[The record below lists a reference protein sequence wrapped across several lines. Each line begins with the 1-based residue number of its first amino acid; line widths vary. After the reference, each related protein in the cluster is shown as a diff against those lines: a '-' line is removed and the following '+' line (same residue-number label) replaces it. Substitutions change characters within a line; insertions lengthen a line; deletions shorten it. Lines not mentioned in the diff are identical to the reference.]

1 MASNYTPLTRKKP
14 THSSQSQRSPRLT
27 LKPEEDVENFIAYGK
42 NSPTSAALRT
52 ISNHQKTNSPKV
64 FNFSES
70 PKSSIV
76 SNDPTAKI
84 KCPSKYVFST
94 HNHCQIFAA
103 AKTIS
108 IPRTGITPQ
117 SPNQAVLRPLSTPKA
132 TPTAPR
138 QLEAPKSSTPRNSSL
153 NGVVTRVRRGE
164 LRGDAAHQDHLIQ
177 TYNALRF
184 VKNLR
189 EVDLFELDKKR
200 VILPRRKGYEN
211 KKTVVFDLDE
221 TLVHCSD
228 DPTRAHVTIQIT
240 FPTGETVN
248 AGVNVRPFA
257 RDCLISANRD
267 FEVIVFTAS
276 HKCYADRVLDYIDP
290 TGQLI
295 HHRLY
300 RDNCVIVDGVFMKD
314 LRILTDRNLE
324 DVIIVDNAAYS
335 FGYQLDNGI
344 PIISWYDDMT
354 DRELFKLM
362 DYLKVLS
369 KLPDIREVN
378 KKTFNLERFYENF
391 MRNLQRDSENI
402 PPEDSL

>member
-1 MASNYTPLTRKKP
+1 MASNFIPLSRKKP
-14 THSSQSQRSPRLT
+14 SHSSQSKRRPRLT
-27 LKPEEDVENFIAYGK
+27 LEPEEDIENFIAYGK
-42 NSPTSAALRT
+42 NSPNAAALRT
-52 ISNHQKTNSPKV
+52 ISNIQKTPTTKA
-64 FNFSES
+64 FNFSDS
-70 PKSSIV
+70 PRSSLV
-76 SNDPTAKI
+76 SNESTGKI
-84 KCPSKYVFST
+84 KCPSRYVFST

-108 IPRTGITPQ
+108 IPKQGV
-117 SPNQAVLRPLSTPKA
+117 SSHGPNPNVLRPST
-132 TPTAPR
+132 TPRAAPTVQR
-138 QLEAPKSSTPRNSSL
+138 PIEAPKSSTPKNSGL
-153 NGVVTRVRRGE
+153 NAVVTRVRRGE

-189 EVDLFELDKKR
+189 EVDPFELEKKR
-200 VILPRRKGYEN
+200 VNLPRRKGYEN

-221 TLVHCSD
+221 TLVHCSE

-240 FPTGETVN
+240 FPTGEVVN

-300 RDNCVIVDGVFMKD
+300 RDNCVVVDGVFMKD
-314 LRILTDRNLE
+314 LRILTDRNME
-324 DVIIVDNAAYS
+324 DIVIVDNAAYS

-344 PIISWYDDMT
+344 PIISWYDDMS

-362 DYLKVLS
+362 DYLKVLARV
-369 KLPDIREVN
+369 PDIRDVN
-378 KKTFNLERFYENF
+378 KKTFNLDRFYENF
-391 MRNLQRDSENI
+391 TRNLQRDSENI
-402 PPEDSL
+402 PPENI